1 MIANKTTPASGACRG
16 LRNALPV
23 RPVAPF
29 TSLSKR
35 SNVLVRFRENE
46 RPASAADV
54 DQLEEKIHKGKPTD
68 TTLTPEQINEVR
80 VHHRCGE
87 TFIQQHQQHQH
98 LAVHHTVHCM
108 QHTRMHLVGGS

>member
-1 MIANKTTPASGACRG
+1 MIANKTVSSSVACRG
-16 LRNALPV
+16 LHNGLPV

-54 DQLEEKIHKGKPTD
+54 DQLEDKIHKGKPTD
-68 TTLTPEQINEVR
+68 TPLTPEQINEVR
-80 VHHRCGE
+80 VHQCSGGTITE
-87 TFIQQHQQHQH
+87 QQ
-98 LAVHHTVHCM
+98 
-108 QHTRMHLVGGS
+108 